1 MSFDPTIVRASLSD
15 LQDDPDALIEII
27 IRQAKKLH
35 EQAEA
40 LKKQHK
46 RIRELEQ
53 AQRKAHRAVAPHRI
67 DEAKRVK
74 HPKRPGRKKGHP
86 GSYRLAPEQIDQTL
100 EVALP
105 ACPHCQGALVR
116 LRPVVQVIEDLPPV
130 QPQVTKLI
138 TYLGH
143 CPRCGTVRSSHP
155 MQCSQAEGAA
165 GVHLGANALGLA
177 AELIY
182 DFGLT
187 RRKVCRL
194 FGQRFGLKL
203 TPGGLVQA
211 AHRLAER
218 LGPRYEQLKAALRE
232 AAVVHSDE
240 TSWYVGTPGE
250 EPKAWLWVFCHREAT
265 IYRVERSRARQ
276 VITET
281 LGADFPGVLVSDCLN
296 IYDGATPV
304 QHKCYSHHLK
314 AISQAMDRARVQ
326 GDSTQWLA
334 QLRRLL
340 KTAIVLKSVRSDLAA
355 DHYQQYCRHLEQ
367 RADVV
372 LAQARAAPED
382 QSIKQRL
389 LKQRDHLF
397 EFLYHAE
404 VDATNNL
411 AERQLRPAVISRKVS
426 CGNRSERGAR
436 TWEVLASLAA
446 TARQRGQSLNE
457 WIVKELNGAQPARL
471 TR

>member
-1 MSFDPTIVRASLSD
+1 MSFDPSILRASLSD
-15 LQDDPDALIEII
+15 LQDDPEALIEII

-35 EQAEA
+35 EQAEK
-40 LKKQHK
+40 LKKQQK
-46 RIRELEQ
+46 RIRQLEQ
-53 AQRKAHRAVAPHRI
+53 DQRKTHRAAAPHRI
-67 DEAKRVK
+67 DEARRTAQ
-74 HPKRPGRKKGHP
+74 PKRPGRKKGHP
-86 GSYRLAPEQIDQTL
+86 GSYRRPPHQVDQTL

-105 ACPHCQGALVR
+105 ACPHCHGALAG

-130 QPQVTKLI
+130 QPHVTKLI

-143 CPRCGTVRSSHP
+143 CPDCGPVRSSHP
-155 MQCSQAEGAA
+155 LQCSHAEGAA
-165 GVHLGANALGLA
+165 GVHLGANVLGLA

-194 FGQRFGLKL
+194 FGQRFGLSV
-203 TPGGLVQA
+203 TPGALVQA
-211 AHRLAER
+211 AHRLAGR
-218 LGPRYEQLKAALRE
+218 LGPRYGQLKAALRQ

-240 TSWYVGTPGE
+240 TSWYVGSPGG

-265 IYRVERSRARQ
+265 IYRVERSRARAI
-276 VITET
+276 ITET
-281 LGADFPGVLVSDCLN
+281 LGWDFPGVLVSDCLN
-296 IYDGATPV
+296 IYDEATPV

-314 AISQAMDRARVQ
+314 AISQAMEQARSH
-326 GDSTQWLA
+326 GSSTEWLL
-334 QLRRLL
+334 QVRRLL
-340 KTAIVLKSVRSDLAA
+340 KAAIVLKSVMGDLEAA
-355 DHYQQYCRHLEQ
+355 QYEQYCRHLEQ
-367 RADVV
+367 QADLV

-389 LKQRDHLF
+389 AKQRDHLF
-397 EFLYHAE
+397 EFLYHAG

-411 AERQLRPAVISRKVS
+411 AERQLRPAVIARKLS

-446 TARQRGQSLNE
+446 TARQRGQCLSA
-457 WIVKELNGAQPARL
+457 WIVKELSGAPPALL